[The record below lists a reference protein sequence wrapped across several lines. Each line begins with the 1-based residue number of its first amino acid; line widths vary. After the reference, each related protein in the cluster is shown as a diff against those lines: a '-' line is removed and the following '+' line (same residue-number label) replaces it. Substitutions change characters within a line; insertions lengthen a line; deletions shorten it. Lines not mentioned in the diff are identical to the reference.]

1 MRDRRNLRF
10 LAVLVALAGPAAADT
25 APAGSA
31 APDPA
36 LVNDLVAANHILF
49 RQGVVDGFGHVSA
62 RHDKD
67 PNRFLLSRNMA
78 PGLVTAAD
86 IMEFDLDCNAV
97 DPRGRAAYLERFI
110 HCAVY
115 RARPDVK
122 AVVHSHSPS
131 VIPFGVSSTP
141 LKPVY
146 HMSAF
151 LGGATPVFEI
161 REAGGPAT
169 DLLIRNKDLG
179 AALAGTLGASPVV
192 LMRGHGATIVGA
204 SLPQV
209 VFRAVYTETN
219 ARLEAEALRLGP
231 VTFLNEQEAANA
243 AAVIDGQIGR
253 AWELWKMKALEGIAK

>member
-1 MRDRRNLRF
+1 MSS
-10 LAVLVALAGPAAADT
+10 V
-25 APAGSA
+25 
-31 APDPA
+31 
-36 LVNDLVAANHILF
+36 
-49 RQGVVDGFGHVSA
+49 

-86 IMEFDLDCNAV
+86 ILEFDLDCNPV
-97 DPRGRAAYLERFI
+97 DAQGRAVYLERFI
-110 HCAVY
+110 HGAVY

-122 AVVHSHSPS
+122 AVVHNHSPS
-131 VIPFGVSSTP
+131 VIPFGVSSMP

-151 LGGATPVFEI
+151 LGTATPVFEI
-161 REAGGPAT
+161 REAGGLGT
-169 DLLIRNKDLG
+169 DLLIRNKELAEALA
-179 AALAGTLGASPVV
+179 AALGRNAVV

-219 ARLEAEALRLGP
+219 ARLEAEALRLGT

-253 AWELWKMKALEGIAK
+253 AWELWKMKALESAAK